1 MCRDD
6 NSLTLLTKNKDGEEE
21 TKIFQLTD
29 IAYVKKMWK
38 AQAEILAP
46 SGTNDKNPASAGV
59 VPDAGTDSDSEVES
73 PPRKQSKNVPVAPED
88 IDPFQLMREM
98 SLKEKSSLLQKAQED
113 VQADGKKAFFF
124 FQCLDHRNAEGKN
137 VNCKTGSIHLI

>member
-1 MCRDD
+1 
-6 NSLTLLTKNKDGEEE
+6 LFTKNKDGERGN
-21 TKIFQLTD
+21 KLFQLTD
-29 IAYVKKMWK
+29 LSYVKRVSKEQCRI
-38 AQAEILAP
+38 AQAQIRAP